1 MFLLPLFVNIRIK
14 TRPVNEFGRGV
25 SRSGFR
31 ERDGGIPG
39 RDDLPIPR
47 HRSREFCRE
56 TGLAIYLYIPKICT

>member
-1 MFLLPLFVNIRIK
+1 MGLSYVDLYKKWGKIRVDYLRVK
-14 TRPVNEFGRGV
+14 TRGV

-56 TGLAIYLYIPKICT
+56 TGLAIYL